1 MTDTASGPSTGELS
15 RRMDALAKDVR
26 EGFSEIRSD
35 LSNRF
40 DKVPTNEIILAWLAT
55 RDAEVKTLR
64 DDLLE
69 VKSDLKEARK
79 ESSAARRFT
88 WQIAIAG
95 GGLLIAVVTFLGDLL
110 PGGAG

>member
-1 MTDTASGPSTGELS
+1 MTDAVPSTGELS

-55 RDAEVKTLR
+55 RDAEVKALG
-64 DDLLE
+64 DDVNELKIE
-69 VKSDLKEARK
+69 IKSARAEA
-79 ESSAARRFT
+79 SAAKRFG
-88 WQIAIAG
+88 WQIAIGG
-95 GGLLIAVVTFLGDLL
+95 GGLLLAVVTFLGDLL
-110 PGGAG
+110 PGGAA